1 MNVTALHRGLEEK
14 FDLFCSATT
23 FEGILA
29 CFYELCDG
37 VISKPTKQSWNIFH
51 ELSVNLK
58 SYWKAAALFSKLEK
72 RVKMKQYHHQ
82 TLCRDVNVLVI
93 GCGPCGMRCAIEL
106 ALLGAHVIIIEKRH
120 TFSRNNV
127 LHLWPYLIED
137 LKALGAKT
145 FFGKFC
151 AGSIDHISIRTLQ
164 CILLKVALLFGVQV
178 FPGVT
183 YTSLIEPS
191 SSKDLPIFY
200 HDTKLNVP
208 CSPRTKSFSISSQNG
223 EKKCVNIDH
232 ITDNINTVD
241 NFVNKSS
248 GNHRHHSPLRHKD
261 TRVSEYYANGDK
273 ENKEYWQ
280 ENVKRFGWRAK
291 LKPELF
297 VLRNFHFDVLIAAD
311 GKRSCL
317 GFPCKE
323 LRCRLAIA
331 ITVNFINYHTPAE
344 AQVEEISGV
353 ARIFNQS
360 FFSRLATETGIDLE
374 NIVYYKDETHYFV
387 MTAKKHSLLAKGV
400 LKQDRDDSVS
410 LLSKNNV
417 DKKALQA
424 YAKETAS
431 YVTHGALTRLDFA
444 LNSYGEPDVD
454 VFDFTR
460 MFAAEY
466 SCNILEKNRCLLLQC
481 LIGDGLYEPFWPTG
495 SGCALGFMSALD
507 AAWSVSLLAS
517 GMHPLKVIAQRESVY
532 QHLSQTTAQNMPSN
546 FHDYKLDPMTR
557 YQRCDVN
564 LISPKQVQH
573 LYIKDIEDMLSTKHG
588 TDSPTT
594 TQAAI
599 QKYWIKPEHYEQ
611 RNFYLNPVENT
622 LIRWF
627 QIRLS
632 SYLICGLIDPVND
645 LTPSNWIC
653 GRNLLCLIHRYRPEL
668 LPDLLNQLEI
678 DKIDYTDGS
687 DNRRRRRS
695 DDQANYSRLTN
706 ACSLLSEHFS
716 INFNLKSDS
725 YMIHPIQH
733 CHTIGYNQKKSIVC
747 PKSNSDWIIYLYNIY
762 HVFSQLKLPMSVSTM
777 VSAPILTKS
786 SSVIDVH
793 KSRLPTY
800 SSSDR
805 VNLRKTSVS
814 NFISRSQR
822 NNNINKLINGQTLTH
837 FNHTPRSQSHRENLN
852 GIVERGLT
860 TKRREELISMLCGRP
875 IPVSK
880 YSPTLLDKNYPIDE
894 IANKKTLLNNNDR
907 LQQQNHQDLQLHH
920 HAQQNLPVQKENLS
934 ETPFS
939 SQIRIPENVAR
950 LFGPR
955 KGSSYCYI
963 CQKRLYQL
971 ERVRISGYY
980 LHKDCLRCSTCDT
993 LLNKDSVKCVSSKKT
1008 NEKALFYCHLHV
1020 PFENGL
1026 NKCKVDLVE
1035 SRYNKSEASLKARL
1049 QAGQFPFGP
1058 SSANVNLMN
1067 GGNSPVK
1074 LNGLNTNA
1082 ASHTPYTKSDL
1093 QMHRKSPLN
1102 SCDYQ
1107 KGGGSDIHGAG
1118 RSAILAGL
1126 NNDSDQ
1132 VMGIV
1137 NIAKPLDI
1145 LLRNHHHH
1153 PLDDSKPPIS
1163 HNNNQN
1169 IRPRTKRKKL
1179 NKETDSDVSG
1189 DYIGVYQTSLSSHR
1203 SIGIRDDFAPGPDC
1217 CLTGHLGLPEVV
1229 RRANVELNTS
1239 TIWPESTI
1247 SHVLDHMRRNRRS
1260 NRVNL
1265 LGTDEYFAS
1274 SESESQCSFSYD
1286 HKNYSPEINARDSTR
1301 RMNHENTDLWILK
1314 STGSS
1319 ASSAALSPTNP
1330 QNLKF
1335 NVHSD
1340 SQKPMEA
1347 SISDP
1352 SLCTDNL
1359 NNIQSK
1365 IPPPFSSPSHQS
1377 RLAAKQRFCLEPPK
1391 PLTIDPLRFIGSRN
1405 QERTLI
1411 CALDDCSEAVE
1422 PIKSPVISTANLW
1435 PICNTAEL
1443 ELVDLPSKVL
1453 YEELL
1458 NQSPHEYNKVT
1469 TDYENSTYESD
1480 SGDWLD
1486 DGDACKYTKIE
1497 GVPLATPEDVKDADS
1512 SSIFN
1517 EPHFYETITSRHLN
1531 RSSSLHCRLPSD
1543 YQFVAI
1549 TRKKKSSVRINSWNS
1564 DASISNPPSIIQT
1577 SMSSPLIRSTE
1588 NLSWAKI
1595 KQITVKEEFETTQI
1609 SKSPNL
1615 AKLYENQKHV
1625 CSELDDRYEREYFI
1639 DPKILVKSLSKWG
1652 LFESDNQDT
1661 SSTSS
1666 ADLTSQPIILPKPDS
1681 IQQLN
1686 GKLYEIKI
1694 TNTRDNRSNRNLM
1707 KSHRTTNFIRSH
1719 PSRESRSLDRMNSNP
1734 LKIVYQ
1740 TKQIDNTTYPHV
1752 IPVMSESPV
1761 ILKTSL
1767 KETIRRNPTSVSRR
1781 RSTVSPDSEGV
1792 YVFRIVG
1799 EPGTSNLKPVFNQT
1813 PTNLNIQKHVSEK
1826 TIIMGGDTGGS
1837 DRVLV

>member
-1 MNVTALHRGLEEK
+1 MNVTGLHRGLEEK

-23 FEGILA
+23 FESILA

-37 VISKPTKQSWNIFH
+37 VVSKPTKQSWNIFH

-82 TLCRDVNVLVI
+82 TLCRDINVLVI

-106 ALLGAHVIIIEKRH
+106 ALLGARVIIIEKRH

-191 SSKDLPIFY
+191 SSKELPTFY
-200 HDTKLNVP
+200 HDTKLNAP
-208 CSPRTKSFSISSQNG
+208 CSPRTKSLSIPNQNG
-223 EKKCVNIDH
+223 EKKYVNIDH
-232 ITDNINTVD
+232 MTDNINTVN

-261 TRVSEYYANGDK
+261 TRVSEYYVNGDK
-273 ENKEYWQ
+273 EKKEYWQ

-431 YVTHGALTRLDFA
+431 YVTNGALTRLDFA

-454 VFDFTR
+454 IFDFTR

-573 LYIKDIEDMLSTKHG
+573 LYIKDPEDMLSTKHG
-588 TDSPTT
+588 IDSPAT

-678 DKIDYTDGS
+678 DKFDYTDGS

-716 INFNLKSDS
+716 INFNLKSGS

-762 HVFSQLKLPMSVSTM
+762 HVFSQLKLPMSVSTI
-777 VSAPILTKS
+777 VSAPVLTKS

-814 NFISRSQR
+814 NFIPRSQR
-822 NNNINKLINGQTLTH
+822 NDNNINKLINGQTLTH

-860 TKRREELISMLCGRP
+860 TKRREELINMLCGRP
-875 IPVSK
+875 TSVSK
-880 YSPTLLDKNYPIDE
+880 HSPTLLDKNYAVDE
-894 IANKKTLLNNNDR
+894 TANKKTLLNNNDR

-920 HAQQNLPVQKENLS
+920 HPQQNLPVQKENLS
-934 ETPFS
+934 KSPFS

-971 ERVRISGYY
+971 ERVRVSGYY

-1008 NEKALFYCHLHV
+1008 NEKDLFYCHLHV
-1020 PFENGL
+1020 PLENGL
-1026 NKCKVDLVE
+1026 NERKVDLIE

-1058 SSANVNLMN
+1058 SSAKDINLIN
-1067 GGNSPVK
+1067 GGSSPVK

-1082 ASHTPYTKSDL
+1082 ASHTPYTKLDL

-1102 SCDYQ
+1102 TCDYQ
-1107 KGGGSDIHGAG
+1107 KGGRSDIHGAG

-1145 LLRNHHHH
+1145 LLRNHHH
-1153 PLDDSKPPIS
+1153 PLDDSKSPTS
-1163 HNNNQN
+1163 HNNNHN

-1179 NKETDSDVSG
+1179 NKETDSDISG
-1189 DYIGVYQTSLSSHR
+1189 DYVGVYQTSLSSHR

-1247 SHVLDHMRRNRRS
+1247 SHVVDHMRS

-1274 SESESQCSFSYD
+1274 R
-1286 HKNYSPEINARDSTR
+1286 H
-1301 RMNHENTDLWILK
+1301 
-1314 STGSS
+1314 TG
-1319 ASSAALSPTNP
+1319 
-1330 QNLKF
+1330 
-1335 NVHSD
+1335 
-1340 SQKPMEA
+1340 
-1347 SISDP
+1347 
-1352 SLCTDNL
+1352 
-1359 NNIQSK
+1359 
-1365 IPPPFSSPSHQS
+1365 
-1377 RLAAKQRFCLEPPK
+1377 
-1391 PLTIDPLRFIGSRN
+1391 
-1405 QERTLI
+1405 
-1411 CALDDCSEAVE
+1411 
-1422 PIKSPVISTANLW
+1422 
-1435 PICNTAEL
+1435 L
-1443 ELVDLPSKVL
+1443 ELRTML
-1453 YEELL
+1453 
-1458 NQSPHEYNKVT
+1458 
-1469 TDYENSTYESD
+1469 
-1480 SGDWLD
+1480 
-1486 DGDACKYTKIE
+1486 
-1497 GVPLATPEDVKDADS
+1497 
-1512 SSIFN
+1512 SI
-1517 EPHFYETITSRHLN
+1517 
-1531 RSSSLHCRLPSD
+1531 
-1543 YQFVAI
+1543 
-1549 TRKKKSSVRINSWNS
+1549 
-1564 DASISNPPSIIQT
+1564 
-1577 SMSSPLIRSTE
+1577 
-1588 NLSWAKI
+1588 
-1595 KQITVKEEFETTQI
+1595 
-1609 SKSPNL
+1609 
-1615 AKLYENQKHV
+1615 
-1625 CSELDDRYEREYFI
+1625 
-1639 DPKILVKSLSKWG
+1639 
-1652 LFESDNQDT
+1652 
-1661 SSTSS
+1661 
-1666 ADLTSQPIILPKPDS
+1666 
-1681 IQQLN
+1681 
-1686 GKLYEIKI
+1686 
-1694 TNTRDNRSNRNLM
+1694 
-1707 KSHRTTNFIRSH
+1707 
-1719 PSRESRSLDRMNSNP
+1719 
-1734 LKIVYQ
+1734 
-1740 TKQIDNTTYPHV
+1740 
-1752 IPVMSESPV
+1752 
-1761 ILKTSL
+1761 
-1767 KETIRRNPTSVSRR
+1767 
-1781 RSTVSPDSEGV
+1781 
-1792 YVFRIVG
+1792 
-1799 EPGTSNLKPVFNQT
+1799 
-1813 PTNLNIQKHVSEK
+1813 
-1826 TIIMGGDTGGS
+1826 
-1837 DRVLV
+1837 

>member
-1 MNVTALHRGLEEK
+1 MRKHDFINDKTSNEVMNVTGLHRGLEEK

-23 FEGILA
+23 FESILA

-37 VISKPTKQSWNIFH
+37 IVSKPTKQSWNIFH
-51 ELSVNLK
+51 ELSVSFK
-58 SYWKAAALFSKLEK
+58 SYWRAAALFSKLEK

-106 ALLGAHVIIIEKRH
+106 ALLGARVIIIDKRH

-178 FPGVT
+178 FPGIT

-191 SSKDLPIFY
+191 SSKDCDESRLFNHSKQRWI
-200 HDTKLNVP
+200 VA
-208 CSPRTKSFSISSQNG
+208 
-223 EKKCVNIDH
+223 
-232 ITDNINTVD
+232 
-241 NFVNKSS
+241 SS
-248 GNHRHHSPLRHKD
+248 GI
-261 TRVSEYYANGDK
+261 
-273 ENKEYWQ
+273 Q
-280 ENVKRFGWRAK
+280 
-291 LKPELF
+291 
-297 VLRNFHFDVLIAAD
+297 
-311 GKRSCL
+311 

-387 MTAKKHSLLAKGV
+387 MTAKKHSLLEKGV

-410 LLSKNNV
+410 LLSKDNV

-431 YVTHGALTRLDFA
+431 YVTNGALTRLDFA

-454 VFDFTR
+454 IFDFTR

-573 LYIKDIEDMLSTKHG
+573 LYIKDVEDILSTKHG
-588 TDSPTT
+588 IDSLTT

-632 SYLICGLIDPVND
+632 SYLNCGFIDPVND

-678 DKIDYTDGS
+678 DKIDYNGGS
-687 DNRRRRRS
+687 NNRRRRRS

-706 ACSLLSEHFS
+706 ACTLLSEHFS

-762 HVFSQLKLPMSVSTM
+762 HVFSQLKLPMFVSTTASTLVM
-777 VSAPILTKS
+777 TKS
-786 SSVIDVH
+786 SSVINVH
-793 KSRLPTY
+793 KSRMPTY

-805 VNLRKTSVS
+805 VNLRKASVS
-814 NFISRSQR
+814 NYISYSQR
-822 NNNINKLINGQTLTH
+822 NDNNINKIINGETLTH

-860 TKRREELISMLCGRP
+860 TKRREELINILCGRP
-875 IPVSK
+875 TPVRK
-880 YSPTLLDKNYPIDE
+880 YSPTLLDKSDAVDE
-894 IANKKTLLNNNDR
+894 TTNKKTLLNKNDR
-907 LQQQNHQDLQLHH
+907 LQQQNHQDHQLNHH
-920 HAQQNLPVQKENLS
+920 LQQNLPVQIENIS
-934 ETPFS
+934 KSPFS

-950 LFGPR
+950 LYGPR
-955 KGSSYCYI
+955 KGSSYCYV

-971 ERVRISGYY
+971 ERVRVSGYY
-980 LHKDCLRCSTCDT
+980 LHKDCLRCSTCDI
-993 LLNKDSVKCVSSKKT
+993 LLNKDSVKCVSSKKA

-1020 PFENGL
+1020 PLENGL
-1026 NKCKVDLVE
+1026 NERKVDLIE

-1058 SSANVNLMN
+1058 SSVKDVNLMN
-1067 GGNSPVK
+1067 GGSSPVK
-1074 LNGLNTNA
+1074 LNGLNNIA
-1082 ASHTPYTKSDL
+1082 ASHTPYIKSDL
-1093 QMHRKSPLN
+1093 QIHRENPLS
-1102 SCDYQ
+1102 SCNYQ
-1107 KGGGSDIHGAG
+1107 KGGGSDIHGNFSVGPG

-1145 LLRNHHHH
+1145 LLRNHHH
-1153 PLDDSKPPIS
+1153 PLDDSKSPIN
-1163 HNNNQN
+1163 HNNNN

-1179 NKETDSDVSG
+1179 NKATDSDGSG
-1189 DYIGVYQTSLSSHR
+1189 EYVGVHQTSLSSHK

-1229 RRANVELNTS
+1229 RRANVDLNTS

-1247 SHVLDHMRRNRRS
+1247 SHVIDHMKS

-1286 HKNYSPEINARDSTR
+1286 HKICSPEISARDSNR
-1301 RMNHENTDLWILK
+1301 KMNHENTDLWILK
-1314 STGSS
+1314 STESF
-1319 ASSAALSPTNP
+1319 ASSAAVSPTNP
-1330 QNLKF
+1330 QNLQF

-1352 SLCTDNL
+1352 SLCSDNL

-1365 IPPPFSSPSHQS
+1365 IPPLFSSPSHQS

-1422 PIKSPVISTANLW
+1422 PIKSPVISTANVW

-1443 ELVDLPSKVL
+1443 KSVDLPSKVL

-1458 NQSPHEYNKVT
+1458 IQSPHGCTKASS
-1469 TDYENSTYESD
+1469 DYENSIYESD
-1480 SGDWLD
+1480 SGDWPG
-1486 DGDACKYTKIE
+1486 GDTCKYTKLE

-1512 SSIFN
+1512 SSILN
-1517 EPHFYETITSRHLN
+1517 EPHFYETITAKHLN
-1531 RSSSLHCRLPSD
+1531 RSSSLQCRLPSD

-1549 TRKKKSSVRINSWNS
+1549 TRKQKSSVRINSWNS

-1588 NLSWAKI
+1588 HLSWAKI
-1595 KQITVKEEFETTQI
+1595 KQITVKEELETTQI

-1615 AKLYENQKHV
+1615 AKLCDKQKHV
-1625 CSELDDRYEREYFI
+1625 YSDLDDRYEREYFI

-1652 LFESDNQDT
+1652 LFENDNQDT

-1681 IQQLN
+1681 IQQYN
-1686 GKLYEIKI
+1686 GKLYDMKIK
-1694 TNTRDNRSNRNLM
+1694 NTLDDRSDRNLM
-1707 KSHRTTNFIRSH
+1707 RYHKTANFIQTH
-1719 PSRESRSLDRMNSNP
+1719 PNRESRSLDRMNSNP

-1740 TKQIDNTTYPHV
+1740 TKRIDNTIYPHV

-1767 KETIRRNPTSVSRR
+1767 KETTRRNPKLVSRR

-1799 EPGTSNLKPVFNQT
+1799 EPGTDNTSNLKPVFNQT

-1826 TIIMGGDTGGS
+1826 TIIMGSDTGGS

>member
-1 MNVTALHRGLEEK
+1 MNVTGLHRGLEEK

-23 FEGILA
+23 FESILA

-37 VISKPTKQSWNIFH
+37 VVSKPTKQSWNIFH

-82 TLCRDVNVLVI
+82 TLCRDINVLVI

-106 ALLGAHVIIIEKRH
+106 ALLGARVIIIEKRH

-191 SSKDLPIFY
+191 SSK
-200 HDTKLNVP
+200 
-208 CSPRTKSFSISSQNG
+208 
-223 EKKCVNIDH
+223 
-232 ITDNINTVD
+232 
-241 NFVNKSS
+241 
-248 GNHRHHSPLRHKD
+248 
-261 TRVSEYYANGDK
+261 
-273 ENKEYWQ
+273 
-280 ENVKRFGWRAK
+280 
-291 LKPELF
+291 
-297 VLRNFHFDVLIAAD
+297 
-311 GKRSCL
+311 

-431 YVTHGALTRLDFA
+431 YVTNGALTRLDFA

-454 VFDFTR
+454 IFDFTR

-466 SCNILEKNRCLLLQC
+466 SCNILEKNHCLLLQC

-573 LYIKDIEDMLSTKHG
+573 LYIKDPEDMLSTKHG
-588 TDSPTT
+588 IDSPVT

-678 DKIDYTDGS
+678 DKFDYTDGS

-716 INFNLKSDS
+716 INFNLKSGS
-725 YMIHPIQH
+725 YVIHPIQH

-762 HVFSQLKLPMSVSTM
+762 HVFSQLKLPMSISTI
-777 VSAPILTKS
+777 VSAPVLTKS

-814 NFISRSQR
+814 NFIPRSQR
-822 NNNINKLINGQTLTH
+822 NDNNINKLINGQTLTH

-860 TKRREELISMLCGRP
+860 TKRREELINMLCGRP
-875 IPVSK
+875 TSVSK
-880 YSPTLLDKNYPIDE
+880 HSPTLLDKNYAVDE
-894 IANKKTLLNNNDR
+894 TANKKTLLNNNDR

-920 HAQQNLPVQKENLS
+920 HPQQNLPVQKENLS
-934 ETPFS
+934 KSPFS

-971 ERVRISGYY
+971 ERVRVSGYY
-980 LHKDCLRCSTCDT
+980 LHKNCLRCSTCDT

-1008 NEKALFYCHLHV
+1008 NEKDLFYCHLHV
-1020 PFENGL
+1020 PLENGL
-1026 NKCKVDLVE
+1026 NERKVDLIE

-1058 SSANVNLMN
+1058 SSAKDINLIN
-1067 GGNSPVK
+1067 GGSSPVK

-1082 ASHTPYTKSDL
+1082 ASHTPYTKLDL

-1107 KGGGSDIHGAG
+1107 KGGRSDIHGAG

-1145 LLRNHHHH
+1145 LLRNHHH
-1153 PLDDSKPPIS
+1153 PLDDSKSPTS
-1163 HNNNQN
+1163 HNNNHN

-1179 NKETDSDVSG
+1179 NKETDSDISG
-1189 DYIGVYQTSLSSHR
+1189 DYVGVYQTSLSSHR

-1247 SHVLDHMRRNRRS
+1247 SHVVDHMRS

-1286 HKNYSPEINARDSTR
+1286 HKIYSPEIDARDSTK
-1301 RMNHENTDLWILK
+1301 RMNQENTDLWILK

-1319 ASSAALSPTNP
+1319 ASSAALSPTDP
-1330 QNLKF
+1330 QNLKS

-1422 PIKSPVISTANLW
+1422 PIKSPIISTANVW

-1443 ELVDLPSKVL
+1443 KSVDLPSKVL
-1453 YEELL
+1453 YEEPLT
-1458 NQSPHEYNKVT
+1458 QSPYECNRVT
-1469 TDYENSTYESD
+1469 TDYENSTYETD

-1486 DGDACKYTKIE
+1486 SDACKYTKIE
-1497 GVPLATPEDVKDADS
+1497 GVPLATPEDVKDAES
-1512 SSIFN
+1512 SSILN

-1588 NLSWAKI
+1588 HLSWAKI

-1609 SKSPNL
+1609 SKSSNL
-1615 AKLYENQKHV
+1615 AKLYEKQKHV

-1652 LFESDNQDT
+1652 LFENDNQDT

-1681 IQQLN
+1681 IQQFH
-1686 GKLYEIKI
+1686 GKLYDVKI
-1694 TNTRDNRSNRNLM
+1694 TNTRDNRLNRDLI
-1707 KSHRTTNFIRSH
+1707 KSRKTTNFTRSH
-1719 PSRESRSLDRMNSNP
+1719 PNGESRSLDRMNSNP

-1740 TKQIDNTTYPHV
+1740 TRQIDNTIYPHV

-1767 KETIRRNPTSVSRR
+1767 KGAIRSNPKSASRR

-1813 PTNLNIQKHVSEK
+1813 PTSLNIQKHVSEK
-1826 TIIMGGDTGGS
+1826 TIIMGSDAGGS

>member
-1 MNVTALHRGLEEK
+1 M
-14 FDLFCSATT
+14 
-23 FEGILA
+23 
-29 CFYELCDG
+29 
-37 VISKPTKQSWNIFH
+37 
-51 ELSVNLK
+51 
-58 SYWKAAALFSKLEK
+58 
-72 RVKMKQYHHQ
+72 
-82 TLCRDVNVLVI
+82 
-93 GCGPCGMRCAIEL
+93 
-106 ALLGAHVIIIEKRH
+106 
-120 TFSRNNV
+120 
-127 LHLWPYLIED
+127 
-137 LKALGAKT
+137 
-145 FFGKFC
+145 
-151 AGSIDHISIRTLQ
+151 
-164 CILLKVALLFGVQV
+164 
-178 FPGVT
+178 
-183 YTSLIEPS
+183 
-191 SSKDLPIFY
+191 
-200 HDTKLNVP
+200 
-208 CSPRTKSFSISSQNG
+208 
-223 EKKCVNIDH
+223 
-232 ITDNINTVD
+232 TDNINSMN
-241 NFVNKSS
+241 NFVNQSN
-248 GNHRHHSPLRHKD
+248 GNHRHHSPLRRKD
-261 TRVSEYYANGDK
+261 TCVSEYYVNGDK

-410 LLSKNNV
+410 LLSKDNV

-431 YVTHGALTRLDFA
+431 YVTNGALTRLDFA

-454 VFDFTR
+454 IFDFTR

-573 LYIKDIEDMLSTKHG
+573 LYIKDVEDILSTKHG
-588 TDSPTT
+588 IDSPTT

-632 SYLICGLIDPVND
+632 SYLNCGFIDPVND

-678 DKIDYTDGS
+678 DKIDYNGDS
-687 DNRRRRRS
+687 NNRRRRRS

-706 ACSLLSEHFS
+706 ACTLLSEHFS

-762 HVFSQLKLPMSVSTM
+762 HVFSQLKLPMFVSTTASTLVM
-777 VSAPILTKS
+777 TKS

-793 KSRLPTY
+793 KSRMSTY

-805 VNLRKTSVS
+805 VNLRKASVS
-814 NFISRSQR
+814 NYISCSQR
-822 NNNINKLINGQTLTH
+822 NDNNINKIINGETLTH

-860 TKRREELISMLCGRP
+860 TKRREELINMLCGRP
-875 IPVSK
+875 APVSK
-880 YSPTLLDKNYPIDE
+880 YSPTLLDKNDAVDE
-894 IANKKTLLNNNDR
+894 TTKKKTLLNKNDR
-907 LQQQNHQDLQLHH
+907 LQRQNHQDHQLNHH
-920 HAQQNLPVQKENLS
+920 PQQNLPVQIENIS
-934 ETPFS
+934 KSSFS

-950 LFGPR
+950 LYGPR

-971 ERVRISGYY
+971 ERVRVSGYY

-993 LLNKDSVKCVSSKKT
+993 LLNKDSVKCVSSKKA

-1020 PFENGL
+1020 PLENGL
-1026 NKCKVDLVE
+1026 NERKVDLIE

-1049 QAGQFPFGP
+1049 QAGEFPFGP
-1058 SSANVNLMN
+1058 SSVKDVNLMN
-1067 GGNSPVK
+1067 GGSSPVK
-1074 LNGLNTNA
+1074 LNGLNNIA

-1093 QMHRKSPLN
+1093 QIHRENPLS
-1102 SCDYQ
+1102 SCNYQ
-1107 KGGGSDIHGAG
+1107 KGGGSDIHGNFSVGPG

-1145 LLRNHHHH
+1145 LLHNHHH
-1153 PLDDSKPPIS
+1153 PLDDSKSPIN
-1163 HNNNQN
+1163 HNNNN

-1179 NKETDSDVSG
+1179 NKATDSDGSG
-1189 DYIGVYQTSLSSHR
+1189 EYVGVHQTSLSSHK

-1229 RRANVELNTS
+1229 RRANVDLNTS

-1247 SHVLDHMRRNRRS
+1247 SHVVDHMKRNRRS

-1286 HKNYSPEINARDSTR
+1286 HKICSPEISARDSNR
-1301 RMNHENTDLWILK
+1301 KMNHENTDLWILK
-1314 STGSS
+1314 STESF

-1330 QNLKF
+1330 QNLQF

-1352 SLCTDNL
+1352 SLCSDNL

-1365 IPPPFSSPSHQS
+1365 IPPLFSSPSHQS

-1422 PIKSPVISTANLW
+1422 PIKSPVISTANVW

-1443 ELVDLPSKVL
+1443 KSVDLPSKVL

-1458 NQSPHEYNKVT
+1458 IQSPHGCTKASS
-1469 TDYENSTYESD
+1469 DYENSIYESD
-1480 SGDWLD
+1480 SGDWPG
-1486 DGDACKYTKIE
+1486 GDTCKYTKLE

-1512 SSIFN
+1512 SSILN
-1517 EPHFYETITSRHLN
+1517 EPHFYETITEKHLN
-1531 RSSSLHCRLPSD
+1531 RSSSLQCRLPSD

-1549 TRKKKSSVRINSWNS
+1549 TRKQKSSVRINSWNS
-1564 DASISNPPSIIQT
+1564 DASISNPSSIIQT

-1588 NLSWAKI
+1588 HLSWAKI
-1595 KQITVKEEFETTQI
+1595 KQITVKEELETTQI

-1615 AKLYENQKHV
+1615 AKLYDKQKHV
-1625 CSELDDRYEREYFI
+1625 YSDLDDRYEREYFI
-1639 DPKILVKSLSKWG
+1639 DPKILVKSLSRWG
-1652 LFESDNQDT
+1652 LFENDNQDT

-1681 IQQLN
+1681 IQQYN
-1686 GKLYEIKI
+1686 GKLYDMKIKS
-1694 TNTRDNRSNRNLM
+1694 TRDDRSDRNLM
-1707 KSHRTTNFIRSH
+1707 RSHKTTNFIQTH
-1719 PSRESRSLDRMNSNP
+1719 PNRESRSLDRMNSNP

-1740 TKQIDNTTYPHV
+1740 TKRIDNTIYPHV

-1761 ILKTSL
+1761 TLKTSL
-1767 KETIRRNPTSVSRR
+1767 KETTRRNPKLVSRR

-1799 EPGTSNLKPVFNQT
+1799 EPGTDNTSNLKPVFNQT
-1813 PTNLNIQKHVSEK
+1813 PTSLNIQKHVSEK
-1826 TIIMGGDTGGS
+1826 TIIMGSDTGGS